1 MPTYILCS
9 SLTAEGGQTLHTTPD
24 RMIEVNREI
33 AEFGCKLV
41 GQYATLG
48 IYDFVTIIEAPDNE
62 TIAHLSIDLS
72 SRGTVKIM
80 TLPAI
85 AVSKQAARSGC
96 YNSIHKLCSWDRS
109 SSCGIENSAAQQK
122 QEMRERSS
130 FEKNKQLLRK
140 HQSKWQRTK

>member
-1 MPTYILCS
+1 MLPCLFTKERAMPTYILCS
-9 SLTAEGGQTLHTTPD
+9 SLTAEGGQTLHTNPD

-72 SRGTVKIM
+72 SRRTVKIM

-85 AVSKQAARSGC
+85 PVSDLVG
-96 YNSIHKLCSWDRS
+96 KLKEPKHM
-109 SSCGIENSAAQQK
+109 GHGAK
-122 QEMRERSS
+122 P
-130 FEKNKQLLRK
+130 KNKA
-140 HQSKWQRTK
+140 SK

>member
-9 SLTAEGGQTLHTTPD
+9 SLTAEGGQTLHTNPD
-24 RMIEVNREI
+24 RMMEVNREI
-33 AEFGCKLV
+33 AELGCKLV

-72 SRGTVKIM
+72 SRRTVKIM

-85 AVSKQAARSGC
+85 PVSDLVG
-96 YNSIHKLCSWDRS
+96 KLK
-109 SSCGIENSAAQQK
+109 E
-122 QEMRERSS
+122 ET
-130 FEKNKQLLRK
+130 
-140 HQSKWQRTK
+140 SKWGMVPSRRTRLQSQEGEARLTRHA

>member
-9 SLTAEGGQTLHTTPD
+9 SLTAEGGQTLHTSPD

-33 AEFGCKLV
+33 TEFGCRLG
-41 GQYATLG
+41 GQSRNPRISY
-48 IYDFVTIIEAPDNE
+48 FVTIIEAPDNE

-85 AVSKQAARSGC
+85 PVSDLVGKLKETKQMGRAPSRKKRPLSG
-96 YNSIHKLCSWDRS
+96 
-109 SSCGIENSAAQQK
+109 E
-122 QEMRERSS
+122 
-130 FEKNKQLLRK
+130 
-140 HQSKWQRTK
+140 

>member
-72 SRGTVKIM
+72 SRRTVKIM

-85 AVSKQAARSGC
+85 PVSDLVG
-96 YNSIHKLCSWDRS
+96 KL
-109 SSCGIENSAAQQK
+109 K
-122 QEMRERSS
+122 ERSKWDMEPS
-130 FEKNKQLLRK
+130 RRTRLLSRK
-140 HQSKWQRTK
+140 WKRDDSARVIAEHLTRRHTASACAGRCTV

>member
-85 AVSKQAARSGC
+85 PVSDLVGKLKESKQMGHGA
-96 YNSIHKLCSWDRS
+96 KP
-109 SSCGIENSAAQQK
+109 Q
-122 QEMRERSS
+122 
-130 FEKNKQLLRK
+130 NKAPK
-140 HQSKWQRTK
+140 

>member
-9 SLTAEGGQTLHTTPD
+9 SLTAEGGQTLHTTPY

-85 AVSKQAARSGC
+85 PVSDLVGKLKDTKQMGHGAKS
-96 YNSIHKLCSWDRS
+96 
-109 SSCGIENSAAQQK
+109 
-122 QEMRERSS
+122 
-130 FEKNKQLLRK
+130 
-140 HQSKWQRTK
+140 

>member
-33 AEFGCKLV
+33 TEFGCKLV

-85 AVSKQAARSGC
+85 PVSDLVGKLKETKQMGHGA
-96 YNSIHKLCSWDRS
+96 KP
-109 SSCGIENSAAQQK
+109 Q
-122 QEMRERSS
+122 
-130 FEKNKQLLRK
+130 NKAPK
-140 HQSKWQRTK
+140 

>member
-9 SLTAEGGQTLHTTPD
+9 TLTAEGGQTLHGNPD

-33 AEFGCKLV
+33 TEFGCKLV

-48 IYDFVTIIEAPDNE
+48 IYDFVTIIDAPDNE
-62 TIAHLSIDLS
+62 TIAQLSIDLS

-85 AVSKQAARSGC
+85 PVDRLVSKLKSPQQMGSTGRKKSARGG
-96 YNSIHKLCSWDRS
+96 RS
-109 SSCGIENSAAQQK
+109 A
-122 QEMRERSS
+122 
-130 FEKNKQLLRK
+130 
-140 HQSKWQRTK
+140 T

>member
-62 TIAHLSIDLS
+62 
-72 SRGTVKIM
+72 SRRLGRMK
-80 TLPAI
+80 
-85 AVSKQAARSGC
+85 RSRC
-96 YNSIHKLCSWDRS
+96 RLCFMS
-109 SSCGIENSAAQQK
+109 
-122 QEMRERSS
+122 MRRCP
-130 FEKNKQLLRK
+130 RM
-140 HQSKWQRTK
+140 